1 MTLSTTVSIVI
12 AALCVTSVSGVAW
25 WLKPVFDKKRA
36 KLLAEEDQDLITA
49 PSDPSHNILM
59 VDETPEKG
67 PNSPIAVSS
76 YEEFED
82 AGIRKDVEDL
92 QEELK
97 AKSPSGIR
105 RKSPKKT
112 SKKVLR
118 EPTAPKVRRPK
129 KKTTIEE

>member
-12 AALCVTSVSGVAW
+12 AALCVASVSGVAW

-36 KLLAEEDQDLITA
+36 ELLAEEDQDLITA

-59 VDETPEKG
+59 VDETPEKE

-76 YEEFED
+76 YEEFEN

-97 AKSPSGIR
+97 AESPKGIR

-112 SKKVLR
+112 SKNVLR